1 MENINKAGIG
11 MLLRKGEGYFDP
23 INNKIRLRRLCNTE
37 IPKNLYETTEMEVKV
52 QENMDASLD
61 SFTLN
66 INTDNEYVF
75 SQDFNIPN
83 SKYYHWKYRNTEDYN
98 RKYDPSNTVIK
109 IDEEE
114 QVLEV
119 KCNCREFNKGCR
131 NISQP
136 CSHILSLY
144 ITSAKFVKL
153 KNLERNKEYKIKDIM
168 ETLL

>member
-1 MENINKAGIG
+1 
-11 MLLRKGEGYFDP
+11 
-23 INNKIRLRRLCNTE
+23 
-37 IPKNLYETTEMEVKV
+37 
-52 QENMDASLD
+52 MDASLD

-98 RKYDPSNTVIK
+98 RKYDPSN
-109 IDEEE
+109 
-114 QVLEV
+114 
-119 KCNCREFNKGCR
+119 
-131 NISQP
+131 
-136 CSHILSLY
+136 LSLY